1 MAGIDGSGGP
11 VYAQGPIEAFGSIVV
26 NGRHYDISSASIRVN
41 GEVATEDDLALGQIV
56 AVQGFIETD
65 DSRVAD
71 SVEFESN
78 LRGPIQ
84 AIDAVNGMLIVL
96 EQPTSVGSETTI
108 DAEAGDTLDD
118 LAVGDYVEVSGLF
131 NADGELVA
139 TRIEQVDSSS
149 ELRIIGRVEMVDL
162 GAFTFSI
169 GDLVVD
175 YSGALLI
182 EGFEE
187 GAPENGD
194 VVLVVGSGLDIAGA
208 LTAARLANID
218 SDESEYGGDEAEVE
232 GLITRFVST
241 TDFDVAGKRATTTNT
256 TTYEGG
262 SAADLQLNV
271 KIQIEGEFDGSGT
284 IVADKI
290 EVKDGGRV
298 Y

>member
-26 NGRHYDISSASIRVN
+26 NGQHYDISNASIRVN
-41 GEVATEDDLALGQIV
+41 GEVATENDLALGQIV
-56 AVQGFIETD
+56 AVRGFIETD

-84 AIDAVNGMLIVL
+84 AIDVVNGILIVL
-96 EQPTSVGSETTI
+96 EQPISVGSETTI
-108 DAEAGDTLDD
+108 DAEAGSTLGD
-118 LAVGDYVEVSGLF
+118 LMVGDYVEVSGLF
-131 NADGELVA
+131 NADGDLAA
-139 TRIEQVDSSS
+139 TRIAQVDSSS
-149 ELRIIGRVEMVDL
+149 ELRIIGHVQMVDL

-169 GDLVVD
+169 GALVVD
-175 YSGALLI
+175 YSSAGLI
-182 EGFEE
+182 EGFEG

-194 VVLVVGSGLDIAGA
+194 LVVVVGSGLDAAGA
-208 LTAARLANID
+208 LTASRLANIE
-218 SDESEYGGDEAEVE
+218 SDESEYEGDRAEVE

-241 TDFDVAGKRATTTNT
+241 TDFDVAGKRATTTNA

-262 SAADLQLNV
+262 SAADLRLNV
-271 KIQIEGEFDGSGT
+271 KIQIEGEFDSSGT
-284 IVADKI
+284 IVAVKI
-290 EVKDGGRV
+290 EVKDGGTV